1 MPNMIFTI
9 IDYPIALVVAAI
21 VVHLLSK
28 ELGERATRNYRGMY
42 DPEGNYGRAYGRAV
56 KQSVLLATGIAGAI
70 KLPAILGG
78 IAKIVA
84 ASAGTP

>member
-1 MPNMIFTI
+1 MPNSIFTI
-9 IDYPIALVVAAI
+9 VEYPIALVVAAI